1 MIKRKHDKEQPWV
14 KLPAGGDTGFAFVA
28 TIPHFHSAIAF
39 GAAARFSLEPAAT
52 SRAFVLNSD
61 HIV

>member
-39 GAAARFSLEPAAT
+39 GAAA
-52 SRAFVLNSD
+52 
-61 HIV
+61 